1 MRKSWLWENADKLAT
16 VATAIA
22 AVVALLYAHLQITE
36 GRRAER
42 AANANELWRETLRL
56 GFDNAKLSDPSLKL
70 ADFDY
75 DKLTIDGSRELFQ
88 QYEIYVDTVLN
99 ASDEILEISPT
110 QDWKTSLRIQLL
122 PHRDYLLSP
131 HFKQSGYLDQY
142 GKTLRSFLD
151 EVLNEP
157 GAPASERRS
166 GDTRAAKRRLAAN
179 PASYTGHYLKQVLA
193 RCPSSKAASGKPR
206 PAETQAAE

>member
-16 VATAIA
+16 LVTALA

-36 GRRAER
+36 GRKAER
-42 AANANELWRETLRL
+42 EANANELWRETLRL
-56 GFDNAKLSDPSLKL
+56 GFDNPKLSDPSLRL

-75 DKLTIDGSRELFQ
+75 EKLTIDGRRELFQ

-110 QDWKTSLRIQLL
+110 KDWKTSLRIQLL

-142 GKTLRSFLD
+142 GPTLHAFLD
-151 EVLNEP
+151 EIL
-157 GAPASERRS
+157 
-166 GDTRAAKRRLAAN
+166 
-179 PASYTGHYLKQVLA
+179 
-193 RCPSSKAASGKPR
+193 GKP
-206 PAETQAAE
+206 

>member
-1 MRKSWLWENADKLAT
+1 MASTRKSWLWENADKVGAL
-16 VATAIA
+16 VTAIA

-42 AANANELWRETLRL
+42 ESNANELWRETLRL
-56 GFDNAKLSDPSLKL
+56 GFDHPRLSDPSLKL

-88 QYEIYVDTVLN
+88 QYEIYVDTLLN

-110 QDWKTSLRIQLL
+110 EAWKTSIRIQLL

-142 GKTLRSFLD
+142 GKGLHDLLAKILD
-151 EVLNEP
+151 DP
-157 GAPASERRS
+157 GGPAPEDQSMP
-166 GDTRAAKRRLAAN
+166 K
-179 PASYTGHYLKQVLA
+179 
-193 RCPSSKAASGKPR
+193 
-206 PAETQAAE
+206 